1 MPHKNAFKLILT
13 IAVTI
18 HFAPNVM
25 AVSFL
30 DQNFFPQNWT
40 PIIHVRDD
48 PTVLGSTGLLSVGNM
63 TRQSSGGSPNAYF
76 RSGIGLDFGDIINT
90 SGIYLAE
97 TYDPAERA
105 ITTLNFSYSVNHFS
119 NTAGTETSVLPAI
132 LQDGRLFV
140 ASAQTFSGN
149 NWVQRTQNNLDANDF
164 FAVDKWF
171 TGQTIRPD
179 FSAFGDTIQFGYSLQ
194 NDVAFGPGF
203 QEFRG
208 LDNWSVNAFLAAM
221 SDIHG
226 DGVDNK
232 DIGFWEAGYGITEE
246 ALLVDGDFNRNSK
259 VDGADFLKWQREFG
273 ATSSLLTAVIPE
285 PNTLSLMVV
294 FGLAFLVAFPV
305 NRNCTLRNTS
315 LESRRMI
322 RWI

>member
-1 MPHKNAFKLILT
+1 MPHKNTLKLILT
-13 IAVTI
+13 ITATI
-18 HFAPNVM
+18 HFVPNVM
-25 AVSFL
+25 GVSFL

-48 PTVLGSTGLLSVGNM
+48 PTVAGTTDLLSVGNM
-63 TRQSSGGSPNAYF
+63 TRRTSGGSPISGAYF
-76 RSGIGLDFGDIINT
+76 QSRIGLDLGDIINT
-90 SGIYLAE
+90 SGIYIGD

-105 ITTLNFSYSVNHFS
+105 ISTLNYSYSVNHF
-119 NTAGTETSVLPAI
+119 NITPGTETKVLPAL

-140 ASAQTFSGN
+140 GPGQTFSGN
-149 NWVQRTQNNLDANDF
+149 TWVQRTQNNLDANDF
-164 FAVDKWF
+164 HAVDLWF
-171 TGQTIRPD
+171 TGETIRPD

-194 NDVAFGPGF
+194 NDVAFGLGF
-203 QEFRG
+203 TAFRG

-221 SDIHG
+221 SDIRG
-226 DGVDNK
+226 DGVDNE
-232 DIGFWEAGYGITEE
+232 DLEFWEAGYGITEE
-246 ALLVDGDFNRNSK
+246 ALLVDGDFNRNNK

-305 NRNCTLRNTS
+305 SRNCT
-315 LESRRMI
+315 
-322 RWI
+322 